1 MAGNGGR
8 TRGRSFGYRDDQG
21 SNHSG
26 CLPWGMTVRMLTIAT
41 VLPDTQIH
49 QPNVAR
55 LFADQPDMTRLGS
68 RLVGS
73 AFAGS
78 GVATR
83 HTVLPELGTAASP
96 ARNENDDVAPS
107 PFVDPAS
114 GHLLSPGT
122 HTRNRLYTDHAKRL
136 FVRAARTAL
145 HQAAPAVAPEDVT
158 HVITVSCTGFFAP
171 GPDVRVVKDLGLP
184 ADVTRMHLGF
194 MGCNAAFPALRAA
207 DTACRSDPQ
216 AVVLVVC
223 VELCTLHLH
232 VRNDPDTIM
241 GNALFA
247 DGAAATVI
255 TARDTEVSES
265 EPVLELLDFETTLA
279 PVGEDELAWSVGDE
293 GFEMILGTYVPRI
306 IDDHVTDALAPLL
319 ARTGHDVA
327 EIPLWAVHPG
337 GRSILDKVQSRL
349 ALTDEQMEPSRAVLA
364 DAGNMSSATIL
375 FVLDRLRTSDRAG
388 VTAAL
393 AFGPGLSIES
403 ALLRVAPDQGRA

>member
-1 MAGNGGR
+1 
-8 TRGRSFGYRDDQG
+8 
-21 SNHSG
+21 
-26 CLPWGMTVRMLTIAT
+26 MTVRMLTIAT
-41 VLPDTQIH
+41 AVPDTRIH
-49 QPNVAR
+49 QPDVAR
-55 LFADQPDMTRLGS
+55 LFAEQPDMTRLGS

-83 HTVLPELGTAASP
+83 YTVLPELGAAAATESVE
-96 ARNENDDVAPS
+96 ADDDAAPS
-107 PFVDPAS
+107 LFVDPAT

-122 HTRNRLYTDHAKRL
+122 QTRNQIYTDHAQRL

-145 HQAAPAVAPEDVT
+145 AQAAPAVTPQDVT

-184 ADVTRMHLGF
+184 ADVSRMHLGF

-207 DTACRSDPQ
+207 HTACRSDPQ

-255 TARDTEVSES
+255 TARDTGDRSP
-265 EPVLELLDFETTLA
+265 EPALELLDFETTLA
-279 PVGEDELAWSVGDE
+279 PVGEEDLAWSVGDE

-319 ARTGHDVA
+319 SRADLSVA
-327 EIPLWAVHPG
+327 DIPLWAVHPG

-349 ALTDEQMEPSRAVLA
+349 ALADDHMEPSRAVLA
-364 DAGNMSSATIL
+364 DAGNMSSVTIL
-375 FVLDRLRTSDRAG
+375 FVLERIRTSGTSGLVGAM
-388 VTAAL
+388 

-403 ALLRVAPDQGRA
+403 ALLRAVSAEATVPAETTGQ

>member
-1 MAGNGGR
+1 
-8 TRGRSFGYRDDQG
+8 
-21 SNHSG
+21 
-26 CLPWGMTVRMLTIAT
+26 MLTISTA
-41 VLPDTQIH
+41 LPDTVIH
-49 QPNVAR
+49 QSDVAR
-55 LFADQPDMTRLGS
+55 LFARQPDMTRLGS

-78 GVATR
+78 GVTTR
-83 HTVLPELGTAASP
+83 HTVLPELGAAAAQDRSGP
-96 ARNENDDVAPS
+96 ADAAPAS
-107 PFVDPAS
+107 PFVDPHS

-122 HTRNRLYTDHAKRL
+122 QTRNGLYTDHAQRL
-136 FVRAARTAL
+136 FVRVARTAL
-145 HQAAPAVAPEDVT
+145 NQVARAVTPMEIS

-171 GPDVRVVKDLGLP
+171 GPDVHVVKELGLRS
-184 ADVTRMHLGF
+184 DVARMHLGF

-207 DTACRSDPQ
+207 YAACRADPH

-232 VRNDPDTIM
+232 VRNDPDTVM

-247 DGAAATVI
+247 DGAAAAVV
-255 TARDTEVSES
+255 TARDVGDETA
-265 EPVLELLDFETTLA
+265 EPALDLLDFETTLA
-279 PVGEDELAWSVGDE
+279 PVGEDQLAWSVGDE

-319 ARTGHDVA
+319 DRA
-327 EIPLWAVHPG
+327 ELNAQAIPLWAVHPG

-349 ALTDEQMEPSRAVLA
+349 ALTREQLAASRGVLA

-375 FVLDRLRTSDRAG
+375 FVLDRLRTSGAAG
-388 VTAAL
+388 RVAAL

-403 ALLRVAPDQGRA
+403 ALLRVQPAEGLSA

>member
-1 MAGNGGR
+1 
-8 TRGRSFGYRDDQG
+8 
-21 SNHSG
+21 
-26 CLPWGMTVRMLTIAT
+26 MTVRMLTIAT

-49 QPNVAR
+49 QPDVAQ

-83 HTVLPELGTAASP
+83 HTVLPELGDAASQT
-96 ARNENDDVAPS
+96 RKRNDDTASS

-122 HTRNRLYTDHAKRL
+122 QTRNRLYTEHAKRL

-145 HQAAPAVAPEDVT
+145 HQAAPTVTPQDVT

-171 GPDVRVVKDLGLP
+171 GPDVRVVKGLGLP
-184 ADVTRMHLGF
+184 ADVTRLHLGF

-207 DTACRSDPQ
+207 YAACRSDPQ

-255 TARDTEVSES
+255 TAREVGAPASES
-265 EPVLELLDFETTLA
+265 VLELLDFETTLA

-306 IDDHVTDALAPLL
+306 IDDHVSDALAPLL
-319 ARTGHDVA
+319 ARTGHKAAD
-327 EIPLWAVHPG
+327 IPLWAVHPG

-349 ALTDEQMEPSRAVLA
+349 ELTDDQMEPSRGVLA
-364 DAGNMSSATIL
+364 DTGNMSSATIL
-375 FVLDRLRTSDRAG
+375 FVLDRLRTSDRGG
-388 VTAAL
+388 VAAAL

-403 ALLRVAPDQGRA
+403 ALLRVAPVQGPA